1 MGPRASL
8 CALDSKKSLSF
19 TGLSSLWPS
28 LPATLPWLL
37 YSSLG
42 NILLALSLIAH
53 IRGKHNAYFML
64 QLLLYA
70 VQKKNLNIDT

>member
-8 CALDSKKSLSF
+8 YALDRKKSLSS

-28 LPATLPWLL
+28 LPATLPCLP

-42 NILLALSLIAH
+42 NILLALTLNAH
-53 IRGKHNAYFML
+53 KRGKRNAYFML
-64 QLLLYA
+64 QLCY
-70 VQKKNLNIDT
+70 